1 MQVPFI
7 GVASI
12 TDGADAEALVDC
24 FPGRTAWKF
33 QCGVQVSSNTLH
45 GRPSSQPNRVPPIEM
60 IPQIFLD
67 DPRALNI
74 VHFYS
79 HTPADTIGYR
89 RDLQLVMEAAGPN
102 CHGIQ
107 LNNRWISPSLIEGF
121 YEEFP
126 EKKIVIQ
133 IDEEACREMRYDI
146 SAVAQRIADWYGGAI
161 DYAFFDW
168 SRGFGKEIDT
178 KRLLPYL
185 EALSARMTAIGL
197 VVAGGLHAQVVER
210 LRPLLNR
217 FPTLSWDAQK
227 NLRTPEDHLDLKA
240 AKEFVLESLVLTEQM
255 EMRRRR

>member
-12 TDGADAEALVDC
+12 TDGADAESLVDC
-24 FPGRTAWKF
+24 FPARTARKF

-45 GRPSSQPNRVPPIEM
+45 GRPSSQPNRVPPVAN

-89 RDLQLVMEAAGPN
+89 RDLQLLMQAVGEH
-102 CHGIQ
+102 CHGVQ
-107 LNNRWISPSLIEGF
+107 LNNRWISPSIIENF

-126 EKKIVIQ
+126 EKKILIQ
-133 IDEEACREMRYDI
+133 IDETACKELRYDI
-146 SAVAQRIADWYGGAI
+146 SAVAQRISDWYGGTI

-168 SRGFGKEIDT
+168 SRGFGREIDT

-185 EALSARMTAIGL
+185 EALASRLTAIGF
-197 VVAGGLHAQVVER
+197 VVAGGLHAGIVER
-210 LRPLLNR
+210 LRPLLDR
-217 FPTLSWDAQK
+217 FPALSWDAQK
-227 NLRTPEDHLDLKA
+227 NLRTPDDRLDLRA
-240 AKEFVLESLVLTEQM
+240 AQEFVLESLAITDQLA
-255 EMRRRR
+255 MRKRL